1 MKLKK
6 NNLILISLILLLVY
20 FIQLKILT
28 LFNFS
33 PNFFLASLMVFVFFV
48 SNYLEILFLAFF
60 SSFLINWKPHLS
72 IEIMLFFLI
81 PQLIYF
87 ILKFFKLEN
96 WLTLLICLI
105 SVNLL
110 FYAVVNY
117 HFFVNYLNYIIYDI
131 LISTLWGILVY
142 LIFKEEK
149 LL

>member
-1 MKLKK
+1 
-6 NNLILISLILLLVY
+6 
-20 FIQLKILT
+20 
-28 LFNFS
+28 
-33 PNFFLASLMVFVFFV
+33 
-48 SNYLEILFLAFF
+48 
-60 SSFLINWKPHLS
+60 
-72 IEIMLFFLI
+72 MLFFLI

-105 SVNLL
+105 SADLL

-117 HFFVNYLNYIIYDI
+117 HFFANYLNYIIYDI

>member
-1 MKLKK
+1 MMLKK
-6 NNLILISLILLLVY
+6 NNLILISLILLLIY

-33 PNFFLASLMVFVFFV
+33 PNFFLASLMVFVFFA

-60 SSFLINWKPHLS
+60 SSFLINWKPHLNTEV
-72 IEIMLFFLI
+72 ILIFLI

-87 ILKFFKLEN
+87 ILKIFKLEN

-105 SVNLL
+105 SANLL
-110 FYAVVNY
+110 FYGVVNY
-117 HFFVNYLNYIIYDI
+117 HFFTNYLNYIIYDI